1 MEKSEATVPIFT
13 IGYGSRSVDEFIQVL
28 QEHEI
33 AYLIDVRSAP
43 YSRYKPE
50 FSRERLDAELE
61 QHGIRYVFM
70 GDTLGGRPDDED
82 CYDVNGKVDYAKLKI
97 TEHYLSGIKRL
108 QGAFT
113 QQQRVVLMCSEGKPE
128 QCHRSKLIGESLEEQ
143 NIRVTHI
150 DENDELQSHDEFIK
164 ELTGEWASEESG
176 QLELGLTLDNA
187 LRSLERQETGH
198 ETHNG

>member
-1 MEKSEATVPIFT
+1 MEKSEETVPIFT

-50 FSRERLDAELE
+50 FSRERLDAELK

-70 GDTLGGRPDDED
+70 GDTLGGRPNDED

-97 TEHYLSGIKRL
+97 DERYLRGIKRL

-128 QCHRSKLIGESLEEQ
+128 QCHRSKLIGASLDEQ
-143 NIRVTHI
+143 NISLIHI
-150 DENDELQSHDEFIK
+150 DENSEQQTQEKVI
-164 ELTGEWASEESG
+164 ERLTGG
-176 QLELGLTLDNA
+176 QLPLF
-187 LRSLERQETGH
+187 GH
-198 ETHNG
+198 TFHSRKRHR